1 MKTKL
6 FILALLVSGAMT
18 AQDFYG
24 KAVYKTSRKSSI
36 KLDSTTVATNPG
48 IEEQLKA
55 RMAKMFQKT
64 FILDFNRTES
74 VYKEDQKLDQ
84 PTMPQTG
91 NGGVMVMS
99 IGNGGGND
107 IYYKNI
113 KENRIAE
120 KADLMGKT
128 FLIKDD
134 IPTFEW
140 KMTGETKNIGDYTV
154 YKATYEREVENIRMT
169 MDDGEPKEEK
179 EMIKRTTVAWYTLD
193 IPVSNG
199 PRQYGGLP
207 GLILEIND
215 GNQTIVCSE
224 IVLNPK
230 DKPTIKE
237 PEKGKV
243 VNREKFE
250 KISREKTK
258 EMMENFQGRGG
269 RGGMQI
275 RIGG

>member
-6 FILALLVSGAMT
+6 FILTVLLSGSLF

-24 KAVYKTSRKSSI
+24 KATYKTSRKSSI

-64 FILDFNRTES
+64 FILNFNRTES
-74 VYKEDQKLDQ
+74 TYKEDAKLDQ
-84 PTMPQTG
+84 PTLPGG

-107 IYYKNI
+107 VYYKNI
-113 KENRIAE
+113 KENRISE
-120 KADLMGKT
+120 KADLMGKS
-128 FLIKDD
+128 FLVKDELQA
-134 IPTFEW
+134 FEW
-140 KMTGETKNIGDYTV
+140 EMTDETKNIGDYTV
-154 YKATYEREVENIRMT
+154 YKAVWEREVENISMS
-169 MDDGEPKEEK
+169 MVNGESKEVTKK
-179 EMIKRTTVAWYTLD
+179 EMRKTIAWYTLEV
-193 IPVSNG
+193 PVSNG

-215 GNQTIVCSE
+215 GNQTIVCTE

-230 DKPTIKE
+230 EKITIKE
-237 PEKGKV
+237 PAKGKV

-250 KISREKTK
+250 EISRKKTK
-258 EMMENFQGRGG
+258 EMMENFQSRDG

>member
-6 FILALLVSGAMT
+6 FILTVLVSGSLF

-24 KAVYKTSRKSSI
+24 KATYKTSRKSSI
-36 KLDSTTVATNPG
+36 KLDSTTLATNPG
-48 IEEQLKA
+48 LEAQIKA
-55 RMAKMFQKT
+55 KMAKMFQKT
-64 FILDFNRTES
+64 FILNFNRTES
-74 VYKEDQKLDQ
+74 TYKEDAKLDQ
-84 PTMPQTG
+84 PSVGNSG
-91 NGGVMVMS
+91 NGSVMVMS
-99 IGNGGGND
+99 IGGGGGND
-107 IYYKNI
+107 VYYKNI
-113 KENRIAE
+113 KENRVAE

-128 FLIKDD
+128 FLIKDEIEPID
-134 IPTFEW
+134 W
-140 KMTGETKNIGDYTV
+140 KMTGETKNIGEYTV
-154 YKATYEREVENIRMT
+154 YKAVWEREVESINMK
-169 MDDGEPKEEK
+169 MVNGESKEETK
-179 EMIKRTTVAWYTLD
+179 TEMQTTTAWYTLD

-215 GNQTIVCSE
+215 GNQTIVCTE

-237 PEKGKV
+237 PEKGKI

-250 KISREKTK
+250 EISRKKTK

-269 RGGMQI
+269 GMRIQ
-275 RIGG
+275 IGG

>member
-6 FILALLVSGAMT
+6 FILALFVCGALN

-24 KAVYKTSRKSSI
+24 KAVYKTSRKSDV
-36 KLDSTTVATNPG
+36 KLDSATVAANPG
-48 IEEQLKA
+48 IEEQLKE
-55 RMAKMFQKT
+55 RMRKMFQKT
-64 FILDFNRTES
+64 FILNFNRTES
-74 VYKEDQKLDQ
+74 IYKEDVKLDQ
-84 PTMPQTG
+84 PTTPQVG

-107 IYYKNI
+107 VYYKNI

-134 IPTFEW
+134 IVQFDW

-154 YKATYEREVENIRMT
+154 YKATYEREEESIRMT
-169 MDDGEPKEEK
+169 MEDGEPKEEK
-179 EMIKRTTVAWYTLD
+179 KMVKRTTVAWYTLD

-199 PRQYGGLP
+199 PRQFGGLP

-215 GNQTIVCSE
+215 GNQTIVCTE

-230 DKPTIKE
+230 DKPNIKE

-243 VNREKFE
+243 VTREAFD
-250 KISREKTK
+250 KITREKTK
-258 EMMENFQGRGG
+258 EMMEKYQGRGR